1 MKFDISTRA
10 EARDCLRWFLTN
22 FPTYGFNSTF
32 TNEELTLEQADVF
45 ITIAPDRTITHGIRG
60 CDSCGQEGFDYG
72 GMLDAFRKVLFT
84 DFFPNVGETFTSNLD
99 YDLHILDNGFV
110 CFTPETSC
118 VRGVYC
124 EYVNGH
130 FEEGGRL
137 YIYMKGR
144 TEPIVQVYRY
154 WSDIDTWI
162 STFFPKLDVGDL
174 EDIPLD

>member
-1 MKFDISTRA
+1 MFDVSTRA

-22 FPTYGFNSTF
+22 FPTYYFNIKCTGG
-32 TNEELTLEQADVF
+32 ELTLDQADVF
-45 ITIAPDRTITHGIRG
+45 ITIAPDRTITTGMRG
-60 CDSCGQEGFDYG
+60 SDSCKQTGFDYG
-72 GMLDAFRKVLFT
+72 GMLDAFRKEIFNLVFC
-84 DFFPNVGETFTSNLD
+84 NVGETFTSNLD
-99 YDLHILDNGFV
+99 YDLHILENGFV

-144 TEPIVQVYRY
+144 NEPIIHAYRY
-154 WSDIDTWI
+154 WDNLDTWV
-162 STFFPKLDVGDL
+162 STFFPKLDVGNL
-174 EDIPLD
+174 ENIALD

>member
-22 FPTYGFNSTF
+22 FPTYPFDITFNTEKLS
-32 TNEELTLEQADVF
+32 LEDSF
-45 ITIAPDRTITHGIRG
+45 RTITIYPDRTITICYGDCDVGI
-60 CDSCGQEGFDYG
+60 QTGFDYG
-72 GMLDAFRKVLFT
+72 GMLDVFRKGLFT
-84 DFFPNVGETFTSNLD
+84 EFFSDIGETFTSILD

-124 EYVNGH
+124 EFVNGH

-137 YIYMKGR
+137 HIYMKGR
-144 TEPIVQVYRY
+144 TEPIIQPYRY
-154 WSDIDTWI
+154 WSDISEWI
-162 STFFPKLDVGDL
+162 TTFFSKLDVGDI
-174 EDIPLD
+174 EGISD

>member
-1 MKFDISTRA
+1 MFDISTRA

-22 FPTYGFNSTF
+22 FPTYPFDITLNKEKLSFEDTF
-32 TNEELTLEQADVF
+32 RT
-45 ITIAPDRTITHGIRG
+45 ITIYPDRTITTCYND
-60 CDSCGQEGFDYG
+60 CDAGNQAGFDYG
-72 GMLDAFRKVLFT
+72 GMLDAFRKILFAE
-84 DFFPNVGETFTSNLD
+84 FFPNVGETLTSNLD

-124 EYVNGH
+124 EYINGN

-144 TEPIVQVYRY
+144 TEPIIQPYRY

-162 STFFPKLDVGDL
+162 STFFPKLDVGNL
-174 EDIPLD
+174 EDISH